1 MCVLSNESIECVNVN
16 AIYDTGF
23 SAMKEATSELTLVN
37 FSLKSLY
44 TESLIKH
51 GLFMRLFIDINS
63 TKIIKYCVRYIF
75 MTDKMNN
82 IFLKC

>member
-1 MCVLSNESIECVNVN
+1 MCVLSNESIECINVN

-23 SAMKEATSELTLVN
+23 SAMKEATSELLKLVN

-63 TKIIKYCVRYIF
+63 TKIVKYCVRYIF
-75 MTDKMNN
+75 MT
-82 IFLKC
+82 FLKF